1 MKKYNCMYSHLETL
15 VISIEVADEKGT
27 NQTVYFPK
35 FPVFDSLSGSLRDK
49 IMLDVNR

>member
-35 FPVFDSLSGSLRDK
+35 FPVFDSLSGNLRDK